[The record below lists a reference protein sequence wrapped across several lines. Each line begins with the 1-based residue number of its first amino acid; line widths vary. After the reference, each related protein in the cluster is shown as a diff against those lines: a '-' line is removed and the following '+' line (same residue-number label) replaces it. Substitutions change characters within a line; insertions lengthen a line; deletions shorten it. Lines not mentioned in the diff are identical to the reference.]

1 MTEWWICLSVDLFFD
16 LNVSSTPA
24 KTISFP
30 VLCIGDAGHSNND
43 SSLYPR
49 CNMVMNA
56 KIKSSLYVSMSPIVS
71 WKRLIQSSDYAEE
84 ALCCHIDPIFCL
96 PTCPSRFLWISKH
109 QQHPQIFLP
118 AMSELGVLQ
127 PEVANRKKTVTITWR
142 HALFWFMSKRVAPLS
157 CPTRYSVWLSTCTN
171 QSLWVL

>member
-1 MTEWWICLSVDLFFD
+1 MYAIVCTSIKLLEIRKISVKTTHFGSTMLQTHCVCTIAMTEWWIYLSVDLLFD
-16 LNVSSTPA
+16 LNVSSTLA

-127 PEVANRKKTVTITWR
+127 PEVANRKK
-142 HALFWFMSKRVAPLS
+142 
-157 CPTRYSVWLSTCTN
+157 
-171 QSLWVL
+171 Q